1 VNIAQAFGGT
11 GEDQWTWI
19 LCDAPTLLYALL
31 AMGLGADPRVRR
43 AVRHLAGLVDENG
56 WRCVAAPDL
65 GKFRGP
71 GRKGDPCPIANL
83 LALKALARTPDWRDS
98 PATHIGAETLLRH
111 WQQRGQIKPYLFG
124 IGTDFVKLKY
134 PFIWYDILH
143 MAEVLS
149 LFPFAR
155 ADERFREMV
164 AAVTAQ
170 ADAEARYTAGSM
182 YQAWKAWSFADKKR
196 PSPWL
201 TFLVERIRRRVTERV
216 FQA

>member
-1 VNIAQAFGGT
+1 MALCGGAGARQVPQGQAARLTPVPSPTCWHSRRWQKPQT
-11 GEDQWTWI
+11 GS
-19 LCDAPTLLYALL
+19 
-31 AMGLGADPRVRR
+31 
-43 AVRHLAGLVDENG
+43 
-56 WRCVAAPDL
+56 
-65 GKFRGP
+65 
-71 GRKGDPCPIANL
+71 
-83 LALKALARTPDWRDS
+83 DS
-98 PATHIGAETLLRH
+98 PATHTGAETLLRH

-149 LFPFAR
+149 LFPFVR

-164 AAVTAQ
+164 AVVTAQ
-170 ADAEARYTAGSM
+170 ADGEARYTAGSM

-201 TFLVERIRRRVTERV
+201 TFLVERIRRRVSERV